1 MRTIA
6 SWKIDGFYKADPNL
20 VHNEIESI
28 GETFTCKQ
36 IVEKA
41 KDRNTELHKCF
52 EWDNEVAAEKYRL
65 HQAGQIVRQ
74 LVITKVSDEK
84 KPEKSNV
91 RLFVSTGNRTNAYK
105 PLQSV
110 VRVQSEYEA
119 LLNRAYAELQT
130 FKQKYSSLSELEDIL
145 ALIE

>member
-6 SWKIDGFYKADPNL
+6 SWKIDGFYKADPTL

-52 EWDNEVAAEKYRL
+52 EWDNEIAADKYRL
-65 HQAGQIVRQ
+65 QQAGLIIRN
-74 LVITKVSDEK
+74 LVITRVEEEK
-84 KPEKSNV
+84 EQKTPL
-91 RLFVSTGNRTNAYK
+91 RMFVSTGERTGAYK
-105 PLQSV
+105 PVKSV
-110 VRVQSEYEA
+110 VRIQSEYEN
-119 LLNRAYAELQT
+119 LLERAYSELRA
-130 FKQKYSSLSELEDIL
+130 FKNKYSMLKELDEIL
-145 ALIE
+145 ALID

>member
-52 EWDNEVAAEKYRL
+52 EWDNEIAADKYRL
-65 HQAGQIVRQ
+65 QQAGLIIRN
-74 LVITKVSDEK
+74 LVITRVEEGKEQK
-84 KPEKSNV
+84 TPL
-91 RLFVSTGNRTNAYK
+91 RMFVSTGERTGAYK
-105 PLQSV
+105 PVKSV
-110 VRVQSEYEA
+110 VRIQSEYEN
-119 LLNRAYAELQT
+119 LLERAYSELRA
-130 FKQKYSSLSELEDIL
+130 FKNKYSMLKELDEIL
-145 ALIE
+145 ALID

>member
-6 SWKIDGFYKADPNL
+6 SWKIDGFYKADPTL

-52 EWDNEVAAEKYRL
+52 EWDNEIAADKYRL
-65 HQAGQIVRQ
+65 QQAGLIIRN
-74 LVITKVSDEK
+74 LVITRVEEGKEQK
-84 KPEKSNV
+84 TPL
-91 RLFVSTGNRTNAYK
+91 RMFVSTGERTGAYK
-105 PLQSV
+105 PTKSV
-110 VRVQSEYEA
+110 VRIQSEYEN
-119 LLNRAYAELQT
+119 LLERAYSELRA
-130 FKQKYSSLSELEDIL
+130 FKNKYSMLKELDEILSLID
-145 ALIE
+145 

>member
-1 MRTIA
+1 MCVIA
-6 SWKIDGFYKADPNL
+6 SWKMDGLFKADANL
-20 VHNEIESI
+20 VHKEIESI
-28 GETFTCKQ
+28 GQEFTCEQ

-41 KDRNTELHKCF
+41 KDSNTELHKCF
-52 EWDNEVAAEKYRL
+52 EWNNEVAAEKYRL

-84 KPEKSNV
+84 EPEKSNV